1 MCANLYAH
9 FHYEL
14 GDNSYHPPGSEKLSD
29 DRLFGMF
36 HANNPQHNK
45 DVILC
50 SLAKSDGVVRVVFAT
65 VALGMG
71 INLRDVN
78 TIIHYGAP
86 HSIEDY
92 FQESGRGGRSGE
104 QARSVVYWKPVD
116 CKMPKKVLSLRDKE
130 VAAVRDYLGNESLCR
145 RQLLLQY
152 FDPSLVSTLNDPL
165 ICCDVCAGKSVTQ
178 VKFRPDI
185 TGVCKYVHIIYMCY
199 PHYLLCRT
207 LGELSFW
214 CSIMFRYRY
223 TKLLRK

>member
-1 MCANLYAH
+1 
-9 FHYEL
+9 
-14 GDNSYHPPGSEKLSD
+14 
-29 DRLFGMF
+29 
-36 HANNPQHNK
+36 
-45 DVILC
+45 
-50 SLAKSDGVVRVVFAT
+50 
-65 VALGMG
+65 
-71 INLRDVN
+71 
-78 TIIHYGAP
+78 
-86 HSIEDY
+86 
-92 FQESGRGGRSGE
+92 
-104 QARSVVYWKPVD
+104 
-116 CKMPKKVLSLRDKE
+116 MPKKVLSLRDKE
-130 VAAVRDYLGNESLCR
+130 VAAVRDYLENESLCR

-178 VKFRPDI
+178 VKFHPDI